1 MDELSLDMDIGSAF
15 AHEILDMHKV
25 GEVILQTG
33 WTNRGG
39 AMANA
44 NFTKGGRVFPNPILS
59 NTTSQYYASEIL
71 KAVFGRNYRKDWR
84 LSVKGNWNRDG
95 TTQKEEREVLEA
107 LNSMAENGR
116 NQMWILICEYGI
128 PEYRDSINPSSRS
141 AAQVTHTELLY
152 GVSDKRDSNYY
163 LGGVVLGGNVN
174 GEEMWES
181 VGNSWYEDAK
191 KGEFL
196 APYWLNSV
204 TKYRPFHL
212 DYDQDPE
219 QNFNTWKDTE
229 FLGQSDTLL
238 GITLWT
244 ATQREESD
252 GLGVFNWWW

>member
-1 MDELSLDMDIGSAF
+1 MIKGY
-15 AHEILDMHKV
+15 V
-25 GEVILQTG
+25 GEDVWQ
-33 WTNRGG
+33 
-39 AMANA
+39 
-44 NFTKGGRVFPNPILS
+44 
-59 NTTSQYYASEIL
+59 
-71 KAVFGRNYRKDWR
+71 
-84 LSVKGNWNRDG
+84 
-95 TTQKEEREVLEA
+95 
-107 LNSMAENGR
+107 
-116 NQMWILICEYGI
+116 
-128 PEYRDSINPSSRS
+128 
-141 AAQVTHTELLY
+141 
-152 GVSDKRDSNYY
+152 
-163 LGGVVLGGNVN
+163 
-174 GEEMWES
+174 S